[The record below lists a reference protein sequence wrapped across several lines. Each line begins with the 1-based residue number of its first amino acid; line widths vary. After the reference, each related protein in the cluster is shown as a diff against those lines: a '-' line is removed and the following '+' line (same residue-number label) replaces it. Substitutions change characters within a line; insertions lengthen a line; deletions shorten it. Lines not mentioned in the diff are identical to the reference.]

1 MIIEPN
7 QHVEDDDPFRDKF
20 WEVSPNAF
28 DADEE
33 DERVDAI
40 LRAIAPQI
48 TFPVRF
54 WLQHFR
60 YIRSLVEYSEESVV
74 LFQDAHV
81 KYPTFAETHDMPRNH
96 PGYEV
101 TFNKP
106 DKTQCTFI
114 MIPFDHFFHFPFI
127 LLLEGPSPPI
137 RIMDV
142 NDTYDLNRVDFV
154 DDHDLRG
161 IHDVIVVERDD
172 DDEEEW

>member
-1 MIIEPN
+1 M
-7 QHVEDDDPFRDKF
+7 
-20 WEVSPNAF
+20 
-28 DADEE
+28 
-33 DERVDAI
+33 
-40 LRAIAPQI
+40 
-48 TFPVRF
+48 
-54 WLQHFR
+54 
-60 YIRSLVEYSEESVV
+60 

-81 KYPTFAETHDMPRNH
+81 KYPTFAETYDMPRNH

-106 DKTQCTFI
+106 DKTQCKFI
-114 MIPFDHFFHFPFI
+114 IPFDHFFHFPFI

-142 NDTYDLNRVDFV
+142 NDTYDLCRVDFV

-172 DDEEEW
+172 DDEENEEEW